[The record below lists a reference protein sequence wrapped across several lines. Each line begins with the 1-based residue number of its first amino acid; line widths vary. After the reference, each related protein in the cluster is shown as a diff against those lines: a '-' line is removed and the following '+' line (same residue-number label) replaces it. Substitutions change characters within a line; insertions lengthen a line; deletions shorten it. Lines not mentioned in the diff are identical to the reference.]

1 MSMTTQTIQDDDTQ
15 TLMPSVSSEK
25 QAHDSPDR
33 LIGQRIKHIVMW
45 TLKGDTPD
53 QRAQVAQVVKQQFE
67 GLRGLIPGM
76 ELIEIGVNCS
86 VANYA
91 CDIVLYS
98 EFDSQQSLDAYATHP
113 EHLRVREALGDLRVE
128 RYQVDYPVA

>member
-1 MSMTTQTIQDDDTQ
+1 MTTQTIQDDDTQ
-15 TLMPSVSSEK
+15 TLMPSVSGEK
-25 QAHDSPDR
+25 QAHDSPDC

-86 VANYA
+86 VVNYA

>member
-1 MSMTTQTIQDDDTQ
+1 
-15 TLMPSVSSEK
+15 
-25 QAHDSPDR
+25 
-33 LIGQRIKHIVMW
+33 MW

>member
-1 MSMTTQTIQDDDTQ
+1 MTTQTIQDDDTQ

-86 VANYA
+86 VVNYA